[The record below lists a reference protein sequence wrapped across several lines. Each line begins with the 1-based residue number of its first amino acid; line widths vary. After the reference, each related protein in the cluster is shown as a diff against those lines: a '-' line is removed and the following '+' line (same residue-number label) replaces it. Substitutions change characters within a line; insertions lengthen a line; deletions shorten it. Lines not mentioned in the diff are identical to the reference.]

1 MSRWEDD
8 RTGRDAP
15 YDPREENWRARG
27 GGYEARDA
35 QGGQWPG
42 WQGQQAGGGAAYG
55 QGESYG
61 GSGNATDPYAQHH
74 RQQQG
79 YDPSAPAYNSHPSPC
94 LSPQPYPYANPAAH
108 FNPLFF
114 GSVPP
119 FAAAPPFYPSAAPA
133 PAPHPSPSW
142 QQPAP
147 FYPTPPAYAPPP
159 AQGGGGGGWGA
170 QGGGG
175 DWRDG
180 RDGRGRPG
188 GRDPW
193 STGDYRAPRR
203 PRDRE
208 RERRSL
214 SPRRAGEQQR
224 NPRERRWDS
233 RSPSPEPYNP
243 SAPSLPSRSP
253 PRGPAAEQTDQ
264 GYTTLG
270 AYDAQGGYV
279 APKRRVKQHVR
290 STAVGE
296 PTATYLAAAASASPP
311 EGSASVSVEQLE
323 RGEGG
328 PEPPLLILDL
338 NHTLLCRA
346 KRTSWGSRQP
356 LARPYL
362 ATFLEYIC
370 SSMPPTSSSSSPS
383 SAPSA
388 SSAADDADADTENRT
403 KERRPRFFPIVYS
416 SARSPNVLSMLAA
429 LSLIPPARLP
439 PSTSAPA
446 PAYNFTPFSDPP
458 YEPKESEGDVLRVV
472 FTREMMGLSKR
483 DYDGDVE
490 TTKDVARVWEELGW
504 GGLREWKLA
513 QRAEAASLKS
523 LQAQEE
529 AEEEARNP
537 DEIYIAEDVE
547 ELDGE
552 GAGEAQEGKEG
563 KEVEGGEGKKE
574 KIRTRPNK
582 KNRARMDQL
591 RDEMGARRTLLL
603 DDEAS
608 KAAQQPFSHL
618 PLPPFIVPAASF
630 PPPLLAPPLSP
641 RSASLPPSQRPFL
654 PPPLSALEL
663 PPDSTHPA
671 ASDTH
676 LLSVIFQLERLRCE
690 SNIAAAIRG
699 GLLGRLREEIKGV
712 LEGEGKEGTEREV
725 DERMAEEGRRVA
737 EGYGIE
743 VRRGWDEGW
752 RERLLRREGRLPSLK
767 EDAEKER

>member
-61 GSGNATDPYAQHH
+61 GSGNATNPPHSTLPLPPTLH
-74 RQQQG
+74 RLLREVAEG
-79 YDPSAPAYNSHPSPC
+79 DG
-94 LSPQPYPYANPAAH
+94 AH
-108 FNPLFF
+108 KAEA
-114 GSVPP
+114 GIGETEEMAEDDRVEGT
-119 FAAAPPFYPSAAPA
+119 
-133 PAPHPSPSW
+133 H
-142 QQPAP
+142 
-147 FYPTPPAYAPPP
+147 
-159 AQGGGGGGWGA
+159 GA
-170 QGGGG
+170 QATTALPAV
-175 DWRDG
+175 
-180 RDGRGRPG
+180 PG
-188 GRDPW
+188 TESASG
-193 STGDYRAPRR
+193 
-203 PRDRE
+203 
-208 RERRSL
+208 
-214 SPRRAGEQQR
+214 
-224 NPRERRWDS
+224 
-233 RSPSPEPYNP
+233 PYNP